1 MIPPTATDKQ
11 HCLAIARAALE
22 HAFDPTVAIPSPTTF
37 SLQTLPCFVSLHSR
51 PHRLRGCIGRVVTTD
66 SLYDNIR
73 YLARA
78 AAFDDPR
85 FHAVR
90 RDEVAQLQLEI
101 SILGPLKPVTDW
113 KNIVIGTHGLKVSG
127 RGRQGLLLA
136 QVATEQGWDVEK
148 FREETCVKAG
158 LDPRYHETYQFYFF
172 EQVEF
177 HEPR

>member
-1 MIPPTATDKQ
+1 MTPPTEPDKQ
-11 HCLAIARAALE
+11 HCLAIARASLE
-22 HAFDPTVAIPSPTTF
+22 QAFDAKRALPPPTAF
-37 SLQTLPCFVSLHSR
+37 SLQTLPCFVTLHTRS
-51 PHRLRGCIGRVVTTD
+51 HRLRGCIGRVATTD

-73 YLARA
+73 QLTRS

-85 FHAVR
+85 FEAVR
-90 RDEVAQLQLEI
+90 EKEVADLQLEI

-113 KNIVIGTHGLKVSG
+113 KNIVIGVHGLKVSG
-127 RGRQGLLLA
+127 HGRQGLLLA
-136 QVATEQGWDVEK
+136 QVATEQGWGVEK

-158 LDPRYHETYQFYFF
+158 LDPRHFETYQFYFF